1 MNPLTQ
7 NAQVVAQPVATLKP
21 YANNPRKHSK
31 AQVRQIAASIEAFGF
46 TNPVLVD
53 AEGTILA
60 GHGRVEAA
68 KLLKLAEVPT
78 LRIDHLT
85 EAQKKAYIIADNR
98 LAERSGW
105 DDDILAI
112 ELQTLM
118 TMEAPFDLT
127 VTGFEMA
134 EIDLKVQGID
144 DPDMDGDDEQPEVSA
159 QPVSRTGDRWLLG
172 DHVLVCGDALSPD
185 AYGLLMNGEQARM
198 VITDPPYN
206 VAIPGNVSG
215 KGKVVHEDFA
225 MASGE
230 MTEVEFAAFLT
241 TACGQMANN
250 SSDGSIH
257 FIFMDWRHI
266 DTLLAAG
273 KGVYTELKNLVVW
286 NKDNGGMG
294 HLYRSKHELVAVFKH
309 GTAGH
314 VNNVA
319 LGRHGRYRTNVWN
332 YPGVNTLRAGREE
345 ELAMHPTVKP
355 VRLLADAMMDCSDR
369 GDLVLDP
376 FAGSGSTIIAA
387 ERTGRRARAIE
398 LEPKYVDVAIA
409 RWQALTGREA
419 VHADTGLTFDATKQ
433 AKE

>member
-1 MNPLTQ
+1 
-7 NAQVVAQPVATLKP
+7 VVAQPVATLKP

-78 LRIDHLT
+78 LCIDHLT

-112 ELQTLM
+112 ELQALM
-118 TMEAPFDLT
+118 TMDATFDVT

-144 DPDMDGDDEQPEVSA
+144 DPDMDGDDEQPEVPA
-159 QPVSRTGDRWLLG
+159 QPVSRAGDRWLLG

-185 AYGLLMNGEQARM
+185 AYGRLMGGEKARM

-230 MTEVEFAAFLT
+230 MTEAEFAAFLT

-250 SSDGSIH
+250 STDGSIH

-294 HLYRSKHELVAVFKH
+294 HLYRSKHELVAVFKY
-309 GTAGH
+309 GTAAH

-319 LGRHGRYRTNVWN
+319 LGKHGRYRTNVWN
-332 YPGVNTLRAGREE
+332 YPGVNTLRAGRDE

-355 VRLLADAMMDCSDR
+355 VRLLADAMLDCSDR
-369 GDLVLDP
+369 GDLILDP

-419 VHADTGLTFDATKQ
+419 VHADTGLIFDATKQ